1 MTDQVEPA
9 GGPGAS
15 GPGPDGAG
23 FTYRASEQEL
33 IVVARPEAR
42 LRAVT
47 DGVRSAADSDVSAL
61 NMFLSDEQLAL
72 EPLFGNEERVQ
83 SAVRQ
88 HTATDGGDGVPDLAL
103 FYRVRGGESR
113 AQELRSRMAALPG
126 IDTAYVKPGAVPAS
140 LGPDPSRP
148 APQGR
153 SGQSGGP
160 GMGGPGMSGPG
171 MSGPGMSG
179 PGIGEPGIGESG
191 RRKEGAPVTPDFTG
205 RQGYL
210 RPAPEGIDAHWAW
223 QRLGGS
229 GEGITVIDIEG
240 AWQLGHED
248 LTGKLAGVVIGTPVQ
263 DVAWRNHGTAVIG
276 VIGGDRNYVGIN
288 GIAPEATTAAAS
300 FQPLGTAATIHAAA
314 DRLGPG
320 DIVLIE
326 LHRPGPRF
334 DFEPRD
340 DQRGYIALEWW
351 PDDYAAIRYACA
363 KGVIVVAAA
372 GNGAESL
379 DDAVYERRPDEF
391 PESWRNPFNPSN
403 RPSGAVLVG
412 AGAPP
417 PGTHGRDHGPDRSR
431 LAFSNYGARL
441 DAQGWGRETTTTGG
455 YWNQP
460 GDLQGGAEE
469 IAWYTDTF
477 SGTSSASPVVVGA
490 LACLQGMLKA
500 AGQQLMTPERAR
512 AMLRSTG
519 SRQQDAP
526 GRPASQ
532 RIGNRPD
539 IKSAVTNLLP
549 SAVGSGQAERYWDE
563 LIPYPPELPPRLRL
577 FVAGEW
583 RNLNHPAPDIRQ
595 AVHAA
600 FAGGHPDVRVW
611 FSDDEVVGLV
621 VTG

>member
-1 MTDQVEPA
+1 MTDQAEPA

-23 FTYRASEQEL
+23 FTYRPGEQEL

-42 LRAVT
+42 LRAGT
-47 DGVRSAADSDVSAL
+47 QGIRSAAGSDVSAL
-61 NMFLSDEQLAL
+61 NMFLTDEQLAL
-72 EPLFGNEERVQ
+72 EPLFGNEERLRTTMEQ
-83 SAVRQ
+83 
-88 HTATDGGDGVPDLAL
+88 TADGDESVPDLAL

-140 LGPDPSRP
+140 IGATGRP
-148 APQGR
+148 QPPTQRQEGLPET
-153 SGQSGGP
+153 GD
-160 GMGGPGMSGPG
+160 
-171 MSGPGMSG
+171 
-179 PGIGEPGIGESG
+179 SG

-210 RPAPEGIDAHWAW
+210 RPAPEGVDAPWAW

-229 GEGITVIDIEG
+229 GEGVTVIDIEG

-248 LTGKLAGVVIGTPVQ
+248 LTAKLAGVVIGTPIQ

-276 VIGGDRNYVGIN
+276 VIGGDRNQVGIS
-288 GIAPEATTAAAS
+288 GIAPESTTAAAS

-314 DRLGPG
+314 ERLAPG
-320 DIVLIE
+320 DIILIE

-334 DFEPRD
+334 EFEPRD
-340 DQRGYIALEWW
+340 DQKGYIALEWW
-351 PDDYAAIRYACA
+351 PDDYAAIRHATA
-363 KGVIVVAAA
+363 KGVIVVGAA

-379 DDAVYERRPDEF
+379 DDALYERRPDEF
-391 PESWRNPFNPSN
+391 PEGWRNPFNPSN
-403 RPSGAVLVG
+403 SPSGAVLVG

-431 LAFSNYGARL
+431 LGFSNYGARV

-455 YWNQP
+455 SWNRP
-460 GDLQGGAEE
+460 GDLQGGTDE

-500 AGQQLMTPERAR
+500 AGQQLMTSERAR
-512 AMLRSTG
+512 AVLRATG
-519 SRQQDAP
+519 SPQQDAP

-539 IKSAVTNLLP
+539 IKAAVTNLLP
-549 SAVGSGQAERYWDE
+549 SAVGSGRAERYWDE
-563 LIPYPPELPPRLRL
+563 LLPYPPELPPRLRL

-583 RNLNHPAPDIRQ
+583 RNLNAPSPDIRQ

>member
-1 MTDQVEPA
+1 MTDQAEPA
-9 GGPGAS
+9 GGPGS
-15 GPGPDGAG
+15 GGPGPGGAG
-23 FTYRASEQEL
+23 FTYQASEEEL

-42 LRAVT
+42 LRAEAE
-47 DGVRSAADSDVSAL
+47 GVRSAADSDVSAL
-61 NMFLSDEQLAL
+61 NMFLSDEQLVL
-72 EPLFGNEERVQ
+72 EPLFGDEEELR
-83 SAVRQ
+83 SAGGQ
-88 HTATDGGDGVPDLAL
+88 DTAAGDDDAVPDLAL
-103 FYRVRGGESR
+103 FYRVRGGEGR

-126 IDTAYVKPGAVPAS
+126 IDSAYVKPGAVPAS
-140 LGPDPSRP
+140 HSGSPDL
-148 APQGR
+148 
-153 SGQSGGP
+153 GGP
-160 GMGGPGMSGPG
+160 GSPDPGDPGGSGSPDLGDPGGSGSPDLG
-171 MSGPGMSG
+171 DVGP
-179 PGIGEPGIGESG
+179 
-191 RRKEGAPVTPDFTG
+191 RKEGAPVTPDFTA

-210 RPAPEGIDAHWAW
+210 RPAPEGVDAYWAW

-240 AWQLGHED
+240 AWRLGHED
-248 LTGKLAGVVIGTPVQ
+248 LTGKLAGVVIGTPIQ
-263 DVAWRNHGTAVIG
+263 DVAWRNHGTAVMG
-276 VIGGDRNYVGIN
+276 VIGGDRNYVGIS

-314 DRLGPG
+314 ERLGPG

-334 DFEPRD
+334 GFEPRD
-340 DQRGYIALEWW
+340 DQKGYIALEWW

-363 KGVIVVAAA
+363 KGVIVVGAA
-372 GNGAESL
+372 GNGAQSL

-391 PESWRNPFNPSN
+391 PAWWQNPFNPSHP
-403 RPSGAVLVG
+403 PSGAVLVG

-431 LAFSNYGARL
+431 LEFSNYGARV

-455 YWNQP
+455 SWNQP
-460 GDLQGGAEE
+460 GDLQGGGDE

-490 LACLQGMLKA
+490 LTCLQGMLKA

-512 AMLRSTG
+512 AVLRSTG
-519 SRQQDAP
+519 SPQQDAP

-532 RIGNRPD
+532 RIGNLPD

-549 SAVGSGQAERYWDE
+549 SAVGSGRAERYWDE

-583 RNLNHPAPDIRQ
+583 RNLHHPSPEIRQ

-611 FSDDEVVGLV
+611 FSDVDIVGLV
-621 VTG
+621 VAG

>member
-33 IVVARPEAR
+33 IVVARPQAR
-42 LRAVT
+42 LRAGAE
-47 DGVRSAADSDVSAL
+47 GVRSAAGSDVSAL
-61 NMFLSDEQLAL
+61 NMFLGDEQLAL
-72 EPLFGNEERVQ
+72 EPLFGNEERLL
-83 SAVRQ
+83 SAAGRLG
-88 HTATDGGDGVPDLAL
+88 APDGGDDDVPDLAL

-113 AQELRSRMAALPG
+113 AEELRSRLAALPG

-140 LGPDPSRP
+140 LGSTDK
-148 APQGR
+148 PQTPLQPR
-153 SGQSGGP
+153 SGDFGAP
-160 GMGGPGMSGPG
+160 DA
-171 MSGPGMSG
+171 
-179 PGIGEPGIGESG
+179 GESA

-210 RPAPEGIDAHWAW
+210 RPAPEGVDAHWAW

-229 GEGITVIDIEG
+229 GEGITVIDVEG
-240 AWQLGHED
+240 AWQLSHED
-248 LTGKLAGVVIGTPVQ
+248 LAGKLAGVVIGTPVQ

-276 VIGGDRNYVGIN
+276 VIGGDRNHVGIT
-288 GIAPEATTAAAS
+288 GIAPEAMTATAS

-314 DRLGPG
+314 ERLGPG
-320 DIVLIE
+320 DLVLIE

-334 DFEPRD
+334 DFGPRD

-351 PDDYAAIRYACA
+351 PDDYAAIRYATA
-363 KGVIVVAAA
+363 KGVIVVGAA

-379 DDAVYERRPDEF
+379 DDALYERRPDGF
-391 PESWRNPFNPSN
+391 PAWWRNPFNPSN

-431 LAFSNYGARL
+431 LGFSNYGARV

-455 YWNQP
+455 SWNQP
-460 GDLQGGAEE
+460 GDLQGGPDE

-519 SRQQDAP
+519 SPQQDAP

-549 SAVGSGQAERYWDE
+549 SAVGSGRAERYWDE

-583 RNLNHPAPDIRQ
+583 RNLNDPSPDIRQ
-595 AVHAA
+595 AVRAA

>member
-42 LRAVT
+42 LRAQAE
-47 DGVRSAADSDVSAL
+47 GVRSAAGSDVSAL

-72 EPLFGNEERVQ
+72 EPLFGNEDRLRGRDHIA
-83 SAVRQ
+83 SD
-88 HTATDGGDGVPDLAL
+88 DGDDVPDLAL
-103 FYRVRGGESR
+103 FYRVRGGGSR

-140 LGPDPSRP
+140 LGSTDRPQPPPQRQAGPFGSPD
-148 APQGR
+148 A
-153 SGQSGGP
+153 
-160 GMGGPGMSGPG
+160 
-171 MSGPGMSG
+171 
-179 PGIGEPGIGESG
+179 GESG

-210 RPAPEGIDAHWAW
+210 RPAPEGVDAYWAW

-240 AWQLGHED
+240 AWQLSHED
-248 LTGKLAGVVIGTPVQ
+248 LTGKLAGVVIGTPLQ
-263 DVAWRNHGTAVIG
+263 DLAWRNHGTAVIG
-276 VIGGDRNYVGIN
+276 VIGGDRNSVGIT
-288 GIAPEATTAAAS
+288 GIAPEAMTAAAS

-314 DRLGPG
+314 ERLGPG

-351 PDDYAAIRYACA
+351 PDDYAAIRHATA
-363 KGVIVVAAA
+363 KGVIVVGAA

-391 PESWRNPFNPSN
+391 PEWWRNPFNPSN
-403 RPSGAVLVG
+403 RPSRAVLVG

-417 PGTHGRDHGPDRSR
+417 PGRHGRDHGPDRSR
-431 LAFSNYGARL
+431 LGFSNYGARV

-455 YWNQP
+455 SWNQP
-460 GDLQGGAEE
+460 GDLQGGADE

-500 AGQQLMTPERAR
+500 AGQQLMTPDRAL
-512 AMLRSTG
+512 AVLRSTG
-519 SRQQDAP
+519 SPQQDAP

-549 SAVGSGQAERYWDE
+549 SAVGSGRAERYWDE
-563 LIPYPPELPPRLRL
+563 LLPYPPELPPRLRL

-583 RNLNHPAPDIRQ
+583 RNLNDPTPDIRQ